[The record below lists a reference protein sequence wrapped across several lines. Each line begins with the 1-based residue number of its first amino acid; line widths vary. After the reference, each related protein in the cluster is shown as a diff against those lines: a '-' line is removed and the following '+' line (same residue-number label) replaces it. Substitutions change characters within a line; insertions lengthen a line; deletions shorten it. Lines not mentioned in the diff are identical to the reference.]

1 MLTVL
6 DILIFLAFTVFFV
19 ALITQNDDNT
29 KSVLKAQAHAC
40 IVGLTLEVISLVVR
54 FLLAKYWLPVLVVL
68 IVHTIISIGIIIDA
82 KDYGVFE
89 KKKKT
94 NNNVNVD
101 VVV

>member
-6 DILIFLAFTVFFV
+6 DILIFFSFVVLLV
-19 ALITQNDDNT
+19 ALIAQNDNNI
-29 KSVLKAQAHAC
+29 KPVLKVQARSC

-54 FLLAKYWLPVLVVL
+54 FLLARYWVPVFVVL
-68 IVHTIISIGIIIDA
+68 IVHAIISVVIIIDA